1 MPSELPPP
9 PSATLAPAS
18 LRECHDCGLLQTVA
32 DLPPH
37 SVARCPRCNAM
48 LRRSR
53 TDPVSRSLALA
64 CTGLLLFLM
73 ATNMPFIE
81 VQLSGID
88 RSTTL
93 VTGPIELEQ
102 RGMWELS
109 TVILITTIA
118 APLARLLAMI
128 AVLVGLRLRQP
139 IRALPILFRWSER
152 LRPWSM
158 IEVFLLGLFVAYTK
172 LIDLAQVDL
181 GGAAYALGALMLA
194 MAAADAALDPHS
206 VWDDLQRR
214 GLTAVPMRPAPQ
226 EPVDAP
232 REAPRRW
239 VACACCDL
247 VTVPARYCPRCGTAL
262 HRRKPDS
269 IARTWAL
276 LLAGCILYVPANVL
290 PVMTVIRLG
299 RGESDTILS
308 GVEALAAAGMWPLA
322 LLVFVAS
329 ITVPVLK
336 LIGLAMMLFT
346 TRSGTSWRLP
356 ERTLIYR
363 IVDGI
368 GRWSM
373 IDVFMVSILT
383 ALVRM
388 GRLATIN
395 PGPGVLAFCAVVIV
409 TIFAAMSF
417 DPRLMW
423 DAAADR
429 APDRAA

>member
-1 MPSELPPP
+1 
-9 PSATLAPAS
+9 
-18 LRECHDCGLLQTVA
+18 
-32 DLPPH
+32 
-37 SVARCPRCNAM
+37 

-53 TDPVSRSLALA
+53 VDPVTRSLALA
-64 CTGLLLFLM
+64 CTGLLLFVM

-102 RGMWELS
+102 QGMWALS
-109 TVILITTIA
+109 VVILITILG
-118 APLARLLAMI
+118 APLVRLVAMI
-128 AVLVGLRLRQP
+128 AVLVGLRSRRP
-139 IRALPILFRWSER
+139 PKALHVFFRWSER
-152 LRPWSM
+152 LRPWAM
-158 IEVFLLGLFVAYTK
+158 VEVFLLGLFVAYTK

-194 MAAADAALDPHS
+194 MAAADAALDPHH
-206 VWDDLQRR
+206 VWTELQRR
-214 GLTAVPMRPAPQ
+214 GLTAAPMALQAPDLPACEDRNGLKGEQ
-226 EPVDAP
+226 GAQ
-232 REAPRRW
+232 AATGTGGRW
-239 VACACCDL
+239 IACGCCDL
-247 VTVPARYCPRCGTAL
+247 ICEPAARCPRCGAAL

-269 IARTWAL
+269 LGRTLAFMV
-276 LLAGCILYVPANVL
+276 AGCVLYVPANLL

-308 GVEALAAAGMWPLA
+308 GVESLAAAGMWPLA
-322 LLVFVAS
+322 ALVFVAS

-336 LIGLAMMLFT
+336 LIGLGMMLLT
-346 TRSGTSWRLP
+346 TRHGSSWRLP

-363 IVDGI
+363 IVDSI

-395 PGPGVLAFCAVVIV
+395 PGPGVLAFCSVVIL
-409 TIFAAMSF
+409 TMFAAMSF

-423 DAAADR
+423 DAAAARRAALR
-429 APDRAA
+429 APPVARPPQ